1 MKDALWSRALTVRD
15 RRAADAM
22 CRPFQRHLVLSLI
35 GRDASISELVAAGGL
50 PMRTIHYQVVRLAQ
64 LGLLK
69 VASRTRRG
77 GRPIK
82 RYTAAAEVFFVPE
95 SLMKSRPGAVLE
107 QELRE
112 LLRRSHAGGMLFYRD
127 RDGGMTMREVRS
139 AAPGGRIAADCWQIL
154 DLDERGA
161 RELAAEIRRL
171 VEQFRSIPAPRGR
184 KQYLLRYA
192 LLSTGRIPRR
202 MQTPSRGKPCNE

>member
-1 MKDALWSRALTVRD
+1 MKDALWSRALTIRD
-15 RRAADAM
+15 RRAADAL

-50 PMRTIHYQVVRLAQ
+50 SMRALHYQVVRLAQ

-107 QELRE
+107 HELQD
-112 LLRRSHAGGMLFYRD
+112 LLGRAHAGGMLFYRD
-127 RDGGMTMREVRS
+127 RAGGMAMREARS
-139 AAPGGRIAADCWQIL
+139 VPADRRIAADCWQIL
-154 DLDERGA
+154 DLDERDA
-161 RELAAEIRRL
+161 RQLAGEISSL
-171 VEQFRSIPAPRGR
+171 VERFRSRPAHRSR
-184 KQYLLRYA
+184 KPYLLRYA
-192 LLSTGRIPRR
+192 LLRKAV
-202 MQTPSRGKPCNE
+202 Q